1 MQEVR
6 AGLDE
11 MVGVATLLVVDDA
24 ERTHDRDGLFAE
36 ILRGDHPH
44 VTIAAGA
51 RLEAVRSAYGHWTR
65 EVARSRCGIVMTAPG
80 EVDGELLGALLP
92 RRTVI
97 GHRPGLGW
105 VIDGGGHRLVQLAG
119 RMPE

>member
-1 MQEVR
+1 LRER
-6 AGLDE
+6 LGAA
-11 MVGVATLLVVDDA
+11 VGTATLLVVDDA

-44 VTIAAGA
+44 VTIVAGA
-51 RLEAVRSAYGHWTR
+51 RLESVRSAYGHWTR

-80 EVDGELLGALLP
+80 EIDGELLGAVLP
-92 RRTVI
+92 RRSVV

-105 VIDGGGHRLVQLAG
+105 VIDGGGLRLVQVAG